1 MTEVE
6 SRINESGS
14 MNISEGVA
22 YLISRE
28 RVSSASA
35 KWKMSNDPI
44 RTLSLLLPSG
54 DPGPLRQGAG
64 STRRPP
70 LCGKDV
76 PTGPHRVA

>member
-1 MTEVE
+1 MTEIE
-6 SRINESGS
+6 SKINEIGS

-22 YLISRE
+22 YLVSRE

-44 RTLSLLLPSG
+44 RPLSLLLPSS
-54 DPGPLRQGAG
+54 DLEPLRQGAG